1 MTQYVSESQRQP
13 SVLLV
18 GPRIVGDDVV
28 GGTKISFESLVD
40 YFSAS
45 DFWTT
50 QVVNLSRSRQTLGFF
65 RFCTNVAVL
74 IRSIILTAVKLPRSD
89 VVALNISPHG
99 LIGSGPIFWLLAK
112 MFRKPVAIRVFG
124 GDLDAV
130 LSTANPLLRHLG
142 KVTYLSSDLILLQ
155 TKQLVESFSHLKNVR
170 FLPTGREV
178 SSGCRIRKACRHLM
192 FVAQLRREKGIPEII
207 AAAKVLGDQVTIN
220 VYGHA
225 MPGFDPS
232 ELTAISNIR
241 YFGEVD
247 HASVTQAMLQNDVL
261 LFPSYYDGE
270 GYPGAVIEALQTGMP
285 VIATRWKSLPEI
297 ITDRDNGMLIEPKSA
312 DALCSAI
319 QELIDDPDLVT
330 RLSTSAAARGRD
342 FSSLGIN
349 KEYDQQLRRVAGL
362 GAPLCAE

>member
-1 MTQYVSESQRQP
+1 
-13 SVLLV
+13 
-18 GPRIVGDDVV
+18 
-28 GGTKISFESLVD
+28 
-40 YFSAS
+40 
-45 DFWTT
+45 
-50 QVVNLSRSRQTLGFF
+50 
-65 RFCTNVAVL
+65 
-74 IRSIILTAVKLPRSD
+74 
-89 VVALNISPHG
+89 
-99 LIGSGPIFWLLAK
+99 
-112 MFRKPVAIRVFG
+112 
-124 GDLDAV
+124 
-130 LSTANPLLRHLG
+130 
-142 KVTYLSSDLILLQ
+142 
-155 TKQLVESFSHLKNVR
+155 
-170 FLPTGREV
+170 
-178 SSGCRIRKACRHLM
+178 M

-232 ELTAISNIR
+232 ELTAISNIK